1 MTATTTNR
9 QTLHTRDGLTVTYT
23 HGTASLVRLACS
35 LADEGGTIQAHDMLR
50 LSDDPRQHAATSL
63 TGFLRSIGAEIIS

>member
-9 QTLHTRDGLTVTYT
+9 QTLRTRDGLTVTYAR
-23 HGTASLVRLACS
+23 GTAALVRLACS

-50 LSDDPRQHAATSL
+50 LTNDPRQHTATSL
-63 TGFLRSIGAEIIS
+63 TAFLGCIGAEIVG